1 VCYRLNGSGGGGAG
15 TKAIANGGEN
25 FWTQGQ
31 VAEMAL
37 DSYFQQ
43 QRLPLVAWRTARQ
56 RSLPGEQRWSVVG
69 WNEETI
75 TDDLDLTLR
84 LSDQWDIGFLSFPAV
99 KKM

>member
-1 VCYRLNGSGGGGAG
+1 LNGSGGGGAG

-43 QRLPLVAWRTARQ
+43 QRLPAGGRTARQ
-56 RSLPGEQRWSVVG
+56 RSVCPAGALERCG

-84 LSDQWDIGFLSFPAV
+84 LSDQWDIEFLNSRGG
-99 KKM
+99 KKV